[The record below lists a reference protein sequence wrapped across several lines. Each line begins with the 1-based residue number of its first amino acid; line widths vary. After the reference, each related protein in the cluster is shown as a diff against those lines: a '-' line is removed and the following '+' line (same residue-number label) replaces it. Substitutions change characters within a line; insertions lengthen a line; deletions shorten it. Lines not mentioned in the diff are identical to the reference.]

1 MLIRS
6 RTLTG
11 LLFITLAGTSAAGAA
26 PLASSTHQ
34 TEQDKARQEA
44 LAPQQQDFQSSQQ
57 RVAPQGIPFPE
68 ETHCKLINRVD
79 IDSDNQALTRKL
91 LAKTARQ
98 AQGRC
103 LGSEGIRLLAYTLQ
117 NELIAQGYITSLI
130 DVPSQSLEHGILRF
144 TLHYGKVGAID
155 YADGSDTT
163 RLWNSLPTS
172 SGTILRLS
180 DLEQG
185 MANLQRL
192 PGATAHMKLLPGQH
206 EGESDIQIARSL
218 AKKWQL
224 GAWLDDAGSK
234 ASGRYQAGG
243 ALYLYDLTTLNDI
256 LYLSGGGDIEFN
268 QHNDGN
274 HNGSLYYSIPFGYWT
289 LSAYGAYS
297 QYRQQFNGNWS
308 TMDYKSK
315 NRYYSATLSRLLSH
329 TRQQKTAA
337 DLRIAKSTSH
347 YYFGGSELLVM
358 RKQNP
363 SWEFTLNHQHYFN
376 KKIVDAS
383 IGIQRSLPWLS
394 STATPEEQAGLYSPL
409 SRIVHGNLQAMMKFD
424 ATGDKFTWAPRLSA
438 QFSPDKL
445 ASDNKFNIG
454 SRWSV
459 RGFDGEN
466 SLSGNQGWYWR
477 NDFIWDLATHERQF
491 YLGADIGRLIGADLY
506 QKGKV
511 LSGAVSG
518 LRGQL
523 WSTQY
528 DLFISTP
535 LSKPDKFHSDA
546 LNMGFSLQW
555 RY

>member
-329 TRQQKTAA
+329 TRQQKTTA
-337 DLRIAKSTSH
+337 DLRIAKSSSH

-363 SWEFTLNHQHYFN
+363 SWEFTV
-376 KKIVDAS
+376 K
-383 IGIQRSLPWLS
+383 
-394 STATPEEQAGLYSPL
+394 TAHAP
-409 SRIVHGNLQAMMKFD
+409 
-424 ATGDKFTWAPRLSA
+424 ATTNIEFI
-438 QFSPDKL
+438 
-445 ASDNKFNIG
+445 IG
-454 SRWSV
+454 SEFV
-459 RGFDGEN
+459 RAE
-466 SLSGNQGWYWR
+466 
-477 NDFIWDLATHERQF
+477 
-491 YLGADIGRLIGADLY
+491 LGAEAGSP
-506 QKGKV
+506 GKFV
-511 LSGAVSG
+511 AGGV
-518 LRGQL
+518 
-523 WSTQY
+523 
-528 DLFISTP
+528 
-535 LSKPDKFHSDA
+535 KFHHCLQITMHNPRQRAIQPGLLFRRCCRAEPRQAALDA
-546 LNMGFSLQW
+546 DAGINNLFVKVVLVVEGEFP
-555 RY
+555 

>member
-26 PLASSTHQ
+26 PLTSSTHQ

-155 YADGSDTT
+155 YADG
-163 RLWNSLPTS
+163 
-172 SGTILRLS
+172 
-180 DLEQG
+180 
-185 MANLQRL
+185 
-192 PGATAHMKLLPGQH
+192 
-206 EGESDIQIARSL
+206 ARSL

-329 TRQQKTAA
+329 TRQQKTTA

>member
-1 MLIRS
+1 M
-6 RTLTG
+6 
-11 LLFITLAGTSAAGAA
+11 
-26 PLASSTHQ
+26 Q
-34 TEQDKARQEA
+34 
-44 LAPQQQDFQSSQQ
+44 
-57 RVAPQGIPFPE
+57 
-68 ETHCKLINRVD
+68 LINRVD

-243 ALYLYDLTTLNDI
+243 ALYLYDLTNLNDI

-329 TRQQKTAA
+329 TRQQKTTA

-409 SRIVHGNLQAMMKFD
+409 SRIVHGNPASNDENLTHWRQVY
-424 ATGDKFTWAPRLSA
+424 TGSASAPSSA
-438 QFSPDKL
+438 
-445 ASDNKFNIG
+445 
-454 SRWSV
+454 RT
-459 RGFDGEN
+459 N
-466 SLSGNQGWYWR
+466 SLPITNSILVVAGACAVLTVKTACPAIRDGTGATIDLSGDSATTRAAILFGRGYKPVSARVYQR
-477 NDFIWDLATHERQF
+477 QSVSPAPVFATH
-491 YLGADIGRLIGADLY
+491 D
-506 QKGKV
+506 
-511 LSGAVSG
+511 
-518 LRGQL
+518 QL
-523 WSTQY
+523 
-528 DLFISTP
+528 
-535 LSKPDKFHSDA
+535 
-546 LNMGFSLQW
+546 
-555 RY
+555 